1 MMDKPVFGEKEAGVQ
16 YSPRY
21 AAYIIVEEKNKLALI
36 EAPNGAYFLPGGEI
50 EAVETKEAALKRE
63 LLEEMGIV
71 AEIATYLG
79 EADEYFY
86 SNYRQT
92 YYYNPGYFY
101 VANGWQ
107 QVAEPT
113 EKTNTIWWVTPQ
125 EAIEKLKQLNQLNQE
140 KIQNQRT
147 VSDEL
152 VLDFY
157 LVASVIFIM
166 IKHTF

>member
-50 EAVETKEAALKRE
+50 EAMETKEAALKRE

-86 SNYRQT
+86 SNYVRPITITQATFTWQT
-92 YYYNPGYFY
+92 AGNK
-101 VANGWQ
+101 WQ
-107 QVAEPT
+107 
-113 EKTNTIWWVTPQ
+113 
-125 EAIEKLKQLNQLNQE
+125 NQLKRRIPFGGSRHKKPLKN
-140 KIQNQRT
+140 
-147 VSDEL
+147 
-152 VLDFY
+152 
-157 LVASVIFIM
+157 
-166 IKHTF
+166 

>member
-50 EAVETKEAALKRE
+50 EAMETKEAALKRE

-79 EADEYFY
+79 KRMSIFIPITVRPITITQATFMW
-86 SNYRQT
+86 QT
-92 YYYNPGYFY
+92 AGNK
-101 VANGWQ
+101 WQ
-107 QVAEPT
+107 
-113 EKTNTIWWVTPQ
+113 
-125 EAIEKLKQLNQLNQE
+125 NQLKRRILFGGSHHKKPLKN
-140 KIQNQRT
+140 
-147 VSDEL
+147 
-152 VLDFY
+152 
-157 LVASVIFIM
+157 
-166 IKHTF
+166 

>member
-50 EAVETKEAALKRE
+50 EAMETKEAALKRE

-79 EADEYFY
+79 KRMSIFIPITVRPITITLATFTW
-86 SNYRQT
+86 QT
-92 YYYNPGYFY
+92 AGNK
-101 VANGWQ
+101 WQ
-107 QVAEPT
+107 
-113 EKTNTIWWVTPQ
+113 
-125 EAIEKLKQLNQLNQE
+125 NQLKRRIPFGGSRHKKPLKN
-140 KIQNQRT
+140 
-147 VSDEL
+147 
-152 VLDFY
+152 
-157 LVASVIFIM
+157 
-166 IKHTF
+166 

>member
-50 EAVETKEAALKRE
+50 EAMETKEAALKRE

-86 SNYRQT
+86 SITVRPITITLATFTWQT
-92 YYYNPGYFY
+92 AGNK
-101 VANGWQ
+101 WQ
-107 QVAEPT
+107 
-113 EKTNTIWWVTPQ
+113 
-125 EAIEKLKQLNQLNQE
+125 NQLKRRIPFGGSRHKKPLKN
-140 KIQNQRT
+140 
-147 VSDEL
+147 
-152 VLDFY
+152 
-157 LVASVIFIM
+157 
-166 IKHTF
+166 

>member
-50 EAVETKEAALKRE
+50 EAMETKEAALKRE
-63 LLEEMGIV
+63 LLEEMGII

-113 EKTNTIWWVTPQ
+113 EKTNTVWWVTPQ
-125 EAIEKLKQLNQLNQE
+125 EAIEKLKRGSHKWAVEKWLLNN
-140 KIQNQRT
+140 
-147 VSDEL
+147 
-152 VLDFY
+152 
-157 LVASVIFIM
+157 
-166 IKHTF
+166 